1 MIFPL
6 EPKTKRITTNPNTN
20 IENKEE
26 DRLSDLP
33 DSILHHILSLLDTKQ
48 AFQTSIL
55 STRWKNLP
63 NHLPTLRLSSTG
75 FNSFD
80 CFIKSLT
87 QILSLRDDSTALHS
101 LDFYRPQDFVDP
113 KILESMVNYAI
124 SHNVQ
129 LLRISVSCDI
139 QQLQSSLFSS
149 QTLTSLDLSI
159 HYYIHHWKILFPSS
173 LNLPALTTLTLTGF
187 YFRSDNN
194 GCTEPFSSLNKLNTL
209 IIGNLRFLK
218 GQSLCISSTTL
229 VNLTI
234 YGYYL
239 YNKYKS
245 KIMLSAPYLSTF
257 AFTGTP
263 NQTLCVSHPCSITHL
278 YIDVEDISWVE
289 EDSATLLSWLLELAN
304 IKSLTVSS
312 NTLQVLRPAAFTFV
326 SRILSLR
333 DDLTSLQTLDLYH
346 CPRDFDF
353 VCPDILKSIVYYTV
367 TYNVQRVRVCV
378 TCNIQQLPSCLFSSQ
393 TLTSLD
399 LSIHHRILPAKL
411 LFPSSL
417 NLPAL
422 TTLTLISFYFLSGD
436 DGCAEPFSTLNKLN
450 TLIIRHCKVVDA
462 QTLCISSTTLVN
474 FTMVGYNYYYYYKEI
489 HKLELS
495 TPRLSM
501 FAFTGTPDLKLCVSH
516 PCSITHLCIHAEDII
531 GFVKED
537 SAVLLISWLQELA
550 NIKSLTVSSNT
561 LQVLSFVPDLFNV
574 KLTSLCNLESLQVEM
589 KLLTPGLY
597 VLLSH
602 RKYKETG
609 SRIHLTKDK
618 LIPVGV
624 VEFLLQTSPLAKVNF
639 INNDD

>member
-245 KIMLSAPYLSTF
+245 KIMLSAPF
-257 AFTGTP
+257 
-263 NQTLCVSHPCSITHL
+263 
-278 YIDVEDISWVE
+278 VES
-289 EDSATLLSWLLELAN
+289 
-304 IKSLTVSS
+304 
-312 NTLQVLRPAAFTFV
+312 V

>member
-1 MIFPL
+1 M
-6 EPKTKRITTNPNTN
+6 N
-20 IENKEE
+20 IENKE
-26 DRLSDLP
+26 DRLTDLP
-33 DSILHHILSLLDTKQ
+33 DSILHHILSLLDTKE
-48 AFQTSIL
+48 AFQTCIL
-55 STRWKNLP
+55 SKRWKNLP
-63 NHLPTLRLSSTG
+63 NHIPTLRLSSTG

-80 CFIKSLT
+80 CFIKLLT

-113 KILESMVNYAI
+113 EILESMVNYAI

-194 GCTEPFSSLNKLNTL
+194 GCAEPFSSLNKLNTL
-209 IIGNLRFLK
+209 IIRNLRFLK

-312 NTLQVLRPAAFTFV
+312 NTLQVL
-326 SRILSLR
+326 
-333 DDLTSLQTLDLYH
+333 
-346 CPRDFDF
+346 
-353 VCPDILKSIVYYTV
+353 
-367 TYNVQRVRVCV
+367 
-378 TCNIQQLPSCLFSSQ
+378 
-393 TLTSLD
+393 
-399 LSIHHRILPAKL
+399 
-411 LFPSSL
+411 
-417 NLPAL
+417 
-422 TTLTLISFYFLSGD
+422 
-436 DGCAEPFSTLNKLN
+436 
-450 TLIIRHCKVVDA
+450 
-462 QTLCISSTTLVN
+462 
-474 FTMVGYNYYYYYKEI
+474 
-489 HKLELS
+489 
-495 TPRLSM
+495 
-501 FAFTGTPDLKLCVSH
+501 
-516 PCSITHLCIHAEDII
+516 
-531 GFVKED
+531 
-537 SAVLLISWLQELA
+537 
-550 NIKSLTVSSNT
+550 
-561 LQVLSFVPDLFNV
+561 SFVPKV
-574 KLTSLCNLESLQVEM
+574 KLTSLCNLELLQVEM
-589 KLLTPGLY
+589 KPLTTGLD
-597 VLLSH
+597 LKLH
-602 RKYKETG
+602 MFNKEG
-609 SRIHLTKDK
+609 SGIHLKKTKF
-618 LIPVGV
+618 IPAGV
-624 VEFLLQTSPLAKVNF
+624 VEFLLQNSPLAKIN
-639 INNDD
+639 IKNNDD